1 MKSGRWGSKIKH
13 LAAIAEEARHT
24 VDSIDYRETKDPDVR
39 VSMLLKVLEKD
50 KDPKLLFF
58 VTE

>member
-1 MKSGRWGSKIKH
+1 MESGPCGSKIKH
-13 LAAIAEEARHT
+13 SAAIAEEAGYT

-50 KDPKLLFF
+50 KDPQPLFF